1 MQYQL
6 GLVAYLEQGEGKAP
20 QRCPHDHCGPSG
32 HWSTGDHTPVHS
44 ALFCVT
50 NVPTHC
56 AAGSRKSCVMCSM
69 YLSCASCIKN
79 SGNSKMFYFNN
90 YYDTGTV
97 KYRRYQKL
105 NQ

>member
-6 GLVAYLEQGEGKAP
+6 GIVAYLEQGEGEAP

-56 AAGSRKSCVMCSM
+56 TAREQEELCNV
-69 YLSCASCIKN
+69 
-79 SGNSKMFYFNN
+79 
-90 YYDTGTV
+90 
-97 KYRRYQKL
+97 
-105 NQ
+105 